1 MADEIVHATESRRE
15 HVRLQL
21 VDGVR
26 ALIRIVN
33 VNGEWVTSN
42 PSQVILQNIS
52 PDGCGFQCSLQFPIN
67 YRVLMEIEWLSE
79 NERLQL
85 IGQVVWRKSEDNGY
99 RYGMCFRLPLHDR
112 MQLQRVLNQ
121 LVLRLCPVQSIIHSL
136 YLSQYDENRR

>member
-1 MADEIVHATESRRE
+1 MTDEIVHDTVNRRE
-15 HVRLQL
+15 HVRIQL

-42 PSQVILQNIS
+42 PSEVILLNIS
-52 PDGCGFQCSLQFPIN
+52 LDGCGFQSSLQFPIN
-67 YRVLMEIEWLSE
+67 NRVLLEIEWLSE

-85 IGQVVWRKSEDNGY
+85 IGQVVWKKSEDNGY

-112 MQLQRVLNQ
+112 MQLQLVLNQ
-121 LVLRLCPVQSIIHSL
+121 LVLRLCPGQAISHSL
-136 YLSQYDENRR
+136 YRSHYDM

>member
-1 MADEIVHATESRRE
+1 MAEEIVHATASRRD

-21 VDGVR
+21 EDGVR

-42 PSQVILQNIS
+42 PSQVILLNIS

-67 YRVLMEIEWLSE
+67 YKVLLEIEWVSE

-85 IGQVVWRKSEDNGY
+85 IGQVVWRKFENDRY
-99 RYGMCFRLPLHDR
+99 RYGMYFRLPLNDR
-112 MQLQRVLNQ
+112 LQLQRVLNQ
-121 LVLRLCPVQSIIHSL
+121 LVLRLCPGQAIIHSF
-136 YLSQYDENRR
+136 YRSKYDAN

>member
-1 MADEIVHATESRRE
+1 MAEEILHATVSRRD

-21 VDGVR
+21 VDGVK

-42 PSQVILQNIS
+42 PSQVTLLNIS

-67 YRVLMEIEWLSE
+67 YKVLLEIEWVSE

-99 RYGMCFRLPLHDR
+99 RYGMYFRLPLHDR
-112 MQLQRVLNQ
+112 LQLQRVLNQ
-121 LVLRLCPVQSIIHSL
+121 LVLHLCPGQAIIHSF
-136 YLSQYDENRR
+136 YRSKYDVN